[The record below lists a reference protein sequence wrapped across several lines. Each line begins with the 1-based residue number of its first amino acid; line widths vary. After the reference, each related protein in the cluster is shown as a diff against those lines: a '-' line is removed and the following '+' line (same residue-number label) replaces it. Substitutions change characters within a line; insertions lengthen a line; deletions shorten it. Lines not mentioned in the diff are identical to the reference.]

1 MDSKTYFD
9 KMDSASSS
17 LFDLALGH
25 EKSNERYTGMEMIGQ
40 GTVKEIHRVLDL
52 TSGRPV
58 AMATP
63 QKGLSKDQVQ
73 HFLEEA
79 RLTTSL
85 EHPNIIQVFDLGFR
99 EDGLPYFTMKLC
111 DSKKLSD
118 ILSTKSDKLF
128 ELLDIFLKIC
138 DAMAYAHSLGTVHRD
153 LKPENILL
161 GGFGEVFVSDW
172 GSAQILKGSTLEA
185 DVGQLSK
192 PLTKGTP
199 GFMSPE
205 QENSTPSYAQDI
217 YSLGAI
223 LYNML
228 TGVSPDQSVSK
239 KPSELKA
246 TIPNGLEAICLKAM
260 ARNPEDR
267 YENTQAL
274 IKDVKAWQ
282 AGFSPVAE
290 DASFY
295 TQTKLLIV
303 RHKTLSLS
311 IISSLIIITALSLSY
326 ISSLKVKE
334 KETRAAKE
342 KAEKALELYDIE
354 KENRERIAK
363 IGADYFIQQANQLVS
378 AMQRDMAKKILDS
391 IPAKELDEIKIRKIN
406 AIYGRIYVYKQ
417 QFSKALAH
425 LKNAKGYDHNFM
437 LKVAQKYAS
446 IKPNDTKM
454 LTTEQTL
461 DILDTLNNF
470 DIHHAHCFYRDQVL
484 RIPDYEAQVPLI
496 KKMIMVN
503 NMWLEDVNI
512 SLSKKD
518 SKYHLDLSNNPKM
531 KVMVPVREMPLT
543 SLNLS
548 NSPIKQQFYVLHN
561 MPLKELNLANCGLR
575 NYNFLEDLQHLER
588 LILND
593 AESKSKSLDP
603 FRDKIKI
610 IVQK

>member
-1 MDSKTYFD
+1 MDNKQYFD
-9 KMDSASSS
+9 KMGSAPAS
-17 LFDLALGH
+17 LFDFATGH
-25 EKSNERYTGMEMIGQ
+25 DNSNERYTGMEVIGQ
-40 GTVKEIHRVLDL
+40 GTIKEIHRVLDL

-63 QKGLSKDQVQ
+63 QKGLTKDQVQ

-118 ILSTKSDKLF
+118 ILTTENDRLF

-138 DAMAYAHSLGTVHRD
+138 DAMAYAHSVGTVHRD

-172 GSAQILKGSTLEA
+172 GSAQILPGSILET

-205 QENSTPSYAQDI
+205 QEGSPASIAQDI
-217 YSLGAI
+217 YSLGVI
-223 LYNML
+223 LYSML
-228 TGVSPDQSVSK
+228 TGLSPDAVNMK
-239 KPSELKA
+239 KPTEIKA
-246 TIPNGLEAICLKAM
+246 TIPTGLEAICLKAM
-260 ARNPEDR
+260 AEKPDDR
-267 YENTQAL
+267 YESTVAL
-274 IKDVKAWQ
+274 TKDIKAWL
-282 AGFSPVAE
+282 AGFSPAAE
-290 DASFY
+290 DASFL

-311 IISSLIIITALSLSY
+311 IISSLVIITILSFSY

-334 KETRAAKE
+334 KETRSAKE
-342 KAEKALELYDIE
+342 KAEEALELYDLE
-354 KENRERIAK
+354 KESRERIAK

-391 IPAKELDEIKIRKIN
+391 IPAKELDEVKIRKIN

-417 QFSKALAH
+417 QFSKALDH
-425 LKNAKGYDHNFM
+425 LKNAQGYDHNFM
-437 LKVAQKYAS
+437 LKIAKKYAE
-446 IKPNDTKM
+446 IKPNDAEM
-454 LTTEQTL
+454 LTTDQTL
-461 DILDTLNNF
+461 EILDTLNNF

-496 KKMIMVN
+496 KKMIIVN

-512 SLSKKD
+512 SLTKTGGE
-518 SKYHLDLSNNPKM
+518 YHLDLSNNPKM

-575 NYNFLEDLQHLER
+575 NYNFLEDLHHLEK
-588 LILND
+588 LILNEK
-593 AESKSKSLDP
+593 ESKSKTLDP
-603 FRDKIKI
+603 FRGRIKI
-610 IVQK
+610 IIQN

>member
-1 MDSKTYFD
+1 MDT
-9 KMDSASSS
+9 APSS

-25 EKSNERYTGMEMIGQ
+25 DNSNERYTGMEIIGQ

-52 TSGRPV
+52 TSGRPL

-79 RLTTSL
+79 RLTASL

-99 EDGLPYFTMKLC
+99 EDGQPYFTMKLC

-118 ILSTKSDKLF
+118 ILDTKNERLF

-138 DAMAYAHSLGTVHRD
+138 DAMAYAHNVGTIHRD

-205 QENSTPSYAQDI
+205 QESSPASYAQDI
-217 YSLGAI
+217 FSLGAI

-228 TGVSPDQSVSK
+228 TGVCPDPSNFK
-239 KPSELKA
+239 KPSEIKT
-246 TIPNGLEAICLKAM
+246 TISTGLEAICLKAM
-260 ARNPEDR
+260 ANKVEDR
-267 YENTQAL
+267 YENTQL
-274 IKDVKAWQ
+274 FIKDIKAWM
-282 AGFSPVAE
+282 AGFSPIAE
-290 DASFY
+290 NASFI
-295 TQTKLLIV
+295 TQVKLLIV

-311 IISSLIIITALSLSY
+311 IIASLVIITALSFSY
-326 ISSLKVKE
+326 ISTLKAKE
-334 KETRAAKE
+334 KETRSAKN

-363 IGADYFIQQANQLVS
+363 IGAEYFIRQANQLVS

-391 IPAKELDEIKIRKIN
+391 IPTKELDEVKMRKIN
-406 AIYGRIYVYKQ
+406 AIYGRIFVYKQ
-417 QFSKALAH
+417 QFTKALRH
-425 LKNAKGYDHNFM
+425 LENAQGYDHSFM
-437 LKVAQKYAS
+437 LEIAKKYAR
-446 IKPNDTKM
+446 IKPDDTAM
-454 LTTEQTL
+454 LNTAQTL
-461 DILDTLNNF
+461 EILDTLNNF

-496 KKMIMVN
+496 KKMIMAN
-503 NMWLEDVNI
+503 NMWLDDVNI
-512 SLSKKD
+512 SLRKTAGE
-518 SKYHLDLSNNPKM
+518 YHLDLSNNPTM
-531 KVMVPVREMPLT
+531 KVMVPIREMPLT

-548 NSPIKQQFYVLHN
+548 NSPIKQQFYVLNN
-561 MPLKELNLANCGLR
+561 MPLKELNLANCRLKD
-575 NYNFLEDLQHLER
+575 YSFLKDLHHLER
-588 LILND
+588 LILTKK
-593 AESKSKSLDP
+593 ESKSKTLNP
-603 FRDKIKI
+603 FRNRIEI
-610 IVQK
+610 IIQN